1 MNLPNKITV
10 ARIILSV
17 IILVMLCFPFEI
29 IGFEF
34 PKYIIDG
41 TLTVDL
47 KYLIACVLF
56 IIASATDFLDGSIAR
71 KRGIVTD
78 FGKVMDA
85 IADKI
90 LVNGVLIV
98 LAYEGFISIFIP
110 VVIITRDTFVDSFKM
125 IMGQKKGAVGASWSG
140 KLKTIFMM
148 VGVSL
153 MLDYNLPF
161 ELWGLRIAD
170 FLILIA
176 TALSVVSGVQYYAAA
191 KPYLLEK
198 PEKASE

>member
-56 IIASATDFLDGSIAR
+56 IIASATDFIDGNIAR

-90 LVNGVLIV
+90 LVNSVLII
-98 LAYEGFISIFIP
+98 LSAAGFISPIIHVIVIVRDS
-110 VVIITRDTFVDSFKM
+110 VVNSIKM
-125 IMGQKKGAVGASWSG
+125 ILIFLSTSASWSP
-140 KLKTIFMM
+140 LSSSYLT
-148 VGVSL
+148 SL
-153 MLDYNLPF
+153 D
-161 ELWGLRIAD
+161 I
-170 FLILIA
+170 
-176 TALSVVSGVQYYAAA
+176 
-191 KPYLLEK
+191 
-198 PEKASE
+198 